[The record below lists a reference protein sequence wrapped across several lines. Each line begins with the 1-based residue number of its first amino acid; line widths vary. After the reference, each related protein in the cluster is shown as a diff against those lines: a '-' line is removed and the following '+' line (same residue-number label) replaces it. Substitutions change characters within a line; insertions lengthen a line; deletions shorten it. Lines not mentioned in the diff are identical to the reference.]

1 MSQVFDA
8 VLKRKIGL
16 FKSTAT
22 HSTLIALKNALNNFM
37 KPTTAEKPATE
48 LPLAVV
54 DEKPIQRQPMEISAT
69 ASQILSVIERAASN
83 KDIDVDKME
92 RLLQM
97 QERIL
102 AKEAES
108 EFNEAMQTV
117 QAEIPRILR
126 DATNPSTNSKYTRLE
141 SLLKIVVPI
150 YTKVGFSLSFG
161 TADCPVANHYRI
173 TCTVSHKGR
182 AGSHTRPYQC
192 DIPADT
198 MGMKGSLNK
207 TATHGFGSTMSYGR
221 RYLTLLIF
229 NIALVNEDD
238 DKTRQKPST
247 SGRTATQATL
257 QWFIEQTKDIHQK
270 LLQYGIDLAIIMP
283 DESLDNW
290 PLSKCPTT
298 KGELAALRKEV
309 EAQK

>member
-1 MSQVFDA
+1 M
-8 VLKRKIGL
+8 
-16 FKSTAT
+16 
-22 HSTLIALKNALNNFM
+22 KNAN
-37 KPTTAEKPATE
+37 ESE
-48 LPLAVV
+48 LPTQALQKRDTA
-54 DEKPIQRQPMEISAT
+54 EISAT
-69 ASQILSVIERAASN
+69 ASQILTVIERAASN

-150 YTKVGFSLSFG
+150 YTKAGFSLSFG
-161 TADCPVANHYRI
+161 TADCPVQGHYRI

-229 NIALVNEDD
+229 NIALINDD
-238 DKTRQKPST
+238 TDCAEQKKST
-247 SGRTATQATL
+247 SGRVATEATKKWML
-257 QWFIEQTKDIHQK
+257 EQLSDIKEKAHEF
-270 LLQYGIDLAIIMP
+270 AINKSWVMP
-283 DESLDNW
+283 DEPIESW
-290 PLSKCPTT
+290 PLTHVPTNKT
-298 KGELAALRKEV
+298 EMDLLRK
-309 EAQK
+309 QILQSK